1 MAWRRHGAGRREPRR
16 ERRRRTVRLLRA
28 QGRYG
33 PEFRE
38 VLPALSCLVAAV
50 CLTVAGAA
58 SAYRVLG
65 AGAPPA
71 GLGCLVLVVVVA
83 VRRRRPLARRRLGY
97 YTAEEIADLDASGL
111 ALAVARM
118 LRRDGWH
125 VTTPPGERVRPR
137 VRAARRGRGQRLE
150 VVFRPVAEPL
160 PDEDAPAGG
169 TGSGPSLHLVV
180 HRGTFSARDVRWARR
195 QGGTRLL
202 DGALLHRWAHGTP
215 LHQLID
221 LS

>member
-38 VLPALSCLVAAV
+38 VLPALSCLVVAV

-65 AGAPPA
+65 AGAP
-71 GLGCLVLVVVVA
+71 
-83 VRRRRPLARRRLGY
+83 
-97 YTAEEIADLDASGL
+97 
-111 ALAVARM
+111 
-118 LRRDGWH
+118 
-125 VTTPPGERVRPR
+125 
-137 VRAARRGRGQRLE
+137 
-150 VVFRPVAEPL
+150 
-160 PDEDAPAGG
+160 
-169 TGSGPSLHLVV
+169 LVV
-180 HRGTFSARDVRWARR
+180 HRGTFSVRDVRWARR

-215 LHQLID
+215 LHHLID